1 MREGIVWDFLA
12 IFGKNIVKELMAV
25 GVPFRH
31 NIVTLFRKFEPRIL
45 DNFDDS

>member
-1 MREGIVWDFLA
+1 MWEEIVWDFSA
-12 IFGKNIVKELMAV
+12 IFGKNIEKKLMVV

-31 NIVTLFRKFEPRIL
+31 NIVILFRKFEPRIL